1 LIETSLLPHPCGK
14 GSITRVTGLS
24 QSDTHF
30 AAPCAAKW
38 VSAKTRQNI
47 FQYGKHE
54 KAACAAL
61 AFRSAS
67 AERVLP
73 YRFTPAA

>member
-14 GSITRVTGLS
+14 GSITRVTGLF

-30 AAPCAAKW
+30 AAQRAAKW
-38 VSAKTRQNI
+38 VSAKTRQNN
-47 FQYGKHE
+47 FQYDKHE

-61 AFRSAS
+61 AFRSAY

-73 YRFTPAA
+73 DRFTPAA